1 MSSESAEFELAVPLE
16 YHNVEGPAA
25 TSATAT
31 KEELLDVHAMMHRIR
46 RMEISCDNEY
56 KDKNIRGFCH
66 LYDGQEAVAMGMRA
80 AMTSRDNIIG
90 TYRCHA
96 LQLMRG
102 DTVSRIVGELFGR
115 AGGSSAG
122 KGGSMHF
129 YSKQNRFWGGAG
141 IVGAQVPVGAGIA
154 FADRFNAIAEGA
166 SRDGPFPITVA
177 MFGDGA
183 ANQGQIWEAANM
195 SKLWHLP
202 CIFFCENN
210 QYGMGTSVERH
221 SSNPRYFT
229 QGGEAIPGIR
239 INGMDYLSVR
249 EGMKWAKS
257 YVERGQPLFVEVVT
271 YRYHGHS
278 MSDPGI
284 TYRGKDEVKQMR
296 ETKDCIKLVSKRIVD
311 SGWASE
317 KELKDRE
324 KAIKAEVAKEV
335 ELARAMPLP
344 DAEELYTHVL
354 HNETPKFIRGIDIGS
369 SRVA

>member
-1 MSSESAEFELAVPLE
+1 M
-16 YHNVEGPAA
+16 

-31 KEELLDVHAMMHRIR
+31 KEELLSVHENMHRIR

-56 KDKNIRGFCH
+56 KSKNIRGFCH
-66 LYDGQEAVAMGMRA
+66 LYDGQEAVAVGMQ
-80 AMTSRDNIIG
+80 TSLSARDNLIG

-96 LQLMRG
+96 LQLIRG
-102 DTVSRIVGELFGR
+102 DRVSRIVGELFGR
-115 AGGSSAG
+115 GGGASGG

-129 YSKQNRFWGGAG
+129 YSKKNRFWGGAG

-154 FADRFNAIAEGA
+154 FADRFHHIAEGG
-166 SRDGPFPITVA
+166 SPDGPMPVTIA
-177 MFGDGA
+177 MYGDGS

-195 SKLWHLP
+195 SKLWGIP
-202 CIFFCENN
+202 CIFMCENN

-229 QGGEAIPGIR
+229 QGGEAIPGIK
-239 INGMDYLSVR
+239 IDGMDYLAVR
-249 EGMKWAKS
+249 EGIKWAKE
-257 YVERGQPLFVEVVT
+257 YAGQGRPLFVEMAT

-284 TYRGKDEVKQMR
+284 TYRGKEEVKSVR
-296 ETKDCIKLVSKRIVD
+296 ETKDCIKLITRRIVD

-324 KAIKAEVAKEV
+324 KQIRAEVDAEV
-335 ELARAMPLP
+335 ELARAMPEP
-344 DAEELYTHVL
+344 AAEELYSDIL
-354 HNETPKFIRGIDIGS
+354 HEEVPEFIRGVDGRSVI
-369 SRVA
+369 RA